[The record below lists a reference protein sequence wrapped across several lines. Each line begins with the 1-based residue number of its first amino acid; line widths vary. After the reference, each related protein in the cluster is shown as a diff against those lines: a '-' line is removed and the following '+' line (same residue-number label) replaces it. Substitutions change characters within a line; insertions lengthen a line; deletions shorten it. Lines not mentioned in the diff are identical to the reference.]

1 MTDLRQRPTPP
12 TVDAARSGSS
22 DDPQTFR
29 PSSRRRNRIAAGV
42 ALAVA
47 AIAGNLFVY
56 SGLDDEESVLQVV
69 RDVPAGER
77 ITSEMLRTVDV
88 RVDDSVAV
96 VPATQLEAVVGSVA
110 KVRLVSGALVTSPS
124 LQYEPLVSAGT
135 SVVAIQLDE
144 GAIPVGLRERVPID
158 IVIPADTNLANEA
171 PLSDLVI
178 AARVVALPI
187 APSAAIGTMS
197 LSVEVAAI
205 DAATLAAAND
215 VRVVLVEPQPDPAQL
230 DPGQLHPGQLDPGQ
244 LDPDGGA

>member
-1 MTDLRQRPTPP
+1 MTDLRQRSTPP
-12 TVDAARSGSS
+12 TVDAPRSGSS
-22 DDPQTFR
+22 DDAQTFR

-42 ALAVA
+42 ALAAA

-56 SGLDDEESVLQVV
+56 SGLDDDESVLQVV

-77 ITSEMLRTVDV
+77 ITPDMLRTVDV

-96 VPATQLEAVVGSVA
+96 VPATQIDAIVGSVA

-124 LQYEPLVSAGT
+124 LQSEPLVSVGT

-144 GAIPVGLRERVPID
+144 GAIPVGLRERVPVD
-158 IVIPADTNLANEA
+158 IVIPADPNLANEA

-187 APSAAIGTMS
+187 APSAAIGTVS

-215 VRVVLVEPQPDPAQL
+215 VRIVLVEPQPDPAHL
-230 DPGQLHPGQLDPGQ
+230 EPGHLEPGQIEPGQI
-244 LDPDGGA
+244 DPDGGA